1 MPPGVFCIVAD
12 GVEEEEDTRS
22 RSYFIIRG
30 IVVQVVGRGIVV
42 VYRGIVVVYV
52 ESRLAITLQV
62 VPLTTASSKLL
73 HSVPVL

>member
-1 MPPGVFCIVAD
+1 MSPGVFCIVAD

-42 VYRGIVVVYV
+42 VYV